1 MKKIFIIL
9 PVLLLCLLQ
18 PIKSYAQTNTHVA
31 IMMYGGTLM
40 LPFFAFGAP
49 IAGAAMLPKTVYDVN
64 MKRYSHKKEVNN
76 DIEQYN
82 VCPLLK
88 GLYINADEVNMYK
101 GLAKIGYSNL
111 HKADNFDDVE
121 DNINDKQYL
130 CIEPK
135 TTRLYPNGCLDTLEK
150 DSIEKLSGNWY
161 LDKGFAYHQIE
172 YVQLVNDKGDKAYS
186 DVVTTIK
193 NVYYEGKKIDI
204 SESVKKDS
212 YFNLKYAVELN
223 CKK

>member
-1 MKKIFIIL
+1 
-9 PVLLLCLLQ
+9 LCLLQ
-18 PIKSYAQTNTHVA
+18 PIKSYSQTNADVA
-31 IMMYGGTLM
+31 IVMYGGALVM
-40 LPFFAFGAP
+40 PFLAFGAP
-49 IAGAAMLPKTVYDVN
+49 IAGAAMLPQVVYDIN
-64 MKRYSHKKEVNN
+64 MERYNHKKEVNN

-82 VCPLLK
+82 VCSLLK
-88 GLYINADEVNMYK
+88 DLYINADEVNMYK

-111 HKADNFDDVE
+111 HTADNFNDVE

-135 TTRLYPNGCLDTLEK
+135 ATRLYPNGCLDTLEN

-161 LDKGFAYHQIE
+161 LDKGFAYHQVE
-172 YVQLVNDKGDKAYS
+172 YVQLINDKGDKAYS
-186 DVVTTIK
+186 DVITTIN

-204 SESVKKDS
+204 SESVPKYS
-212 YFNLKYAVELN
+212 YFSLKYAVELN